1 GVSSY
6 AKRYSI
12 MIKRGELIMDKEIL
26 DFLKEFKNELNNKF
40 DELNGNFNELNS
52 RFDSL
57 ELQVKENTQI
67 LKDLEHSTQIN
78 KAEHDRMIND
88 IAHIKGDIEAIKE
101 DLSIVEE
108 VTANNWAN
116 IAKLKRAR

>member
-1 GVSSY
+1 MHLY
-6 AKRYSI
+6 
-12 MIKRGELIMDKEIL
+12 
-26 DFLKEFKNELNNKF
+26 KNELIGKVDGLNSKF
-40 DELNGNFNELNS
+40 DELSSKFNELNS
-52 RFDSL
+52 SKFDNL

-67 LKDLEHSTQIN
+67 LKVLEHSAQTN

-88 IAHIKGDIEAIKE
+88 IAHIKEDIESIKE

-116 IAKLKRAR
+116 IAKLKRAK

>member
-1 GVSSY
+1 
-6 AKRYSI
+6 
-12 MIKRGELIMDKEIL
+12 MDKEIL
-26 DFLKEFKNELNNKF
+26 NFLKEFKNELIGKVDGLNGKFNELSGKF
-40 DELNGNFNELNS
+40 DELNNK
-52 RFDSL
+52 FDNL

-67 LKDLEHSTQIN
+67 LKALEHSVQTN

-88 IAHIKGDIEAIKE
+88 IAHIKGDIESIKG

-116 IAKLKRAR
+116 IAKLKRAK

>member
-1 GVSSY
+1 
-6 AKRYSI
+6 
-12 MIKRGELIMDKEIL
+12 MDKEIL

-52 RFDSL
+52 KFDELNSRFDSL

-67 LKDLEHSTQIN
+67 LKALEHSTQIN
-78 KAEHDRMIND
+78 RAEHDRIIND

>member
-1 GVSSY
+1 
-6 AKRYSI
+6 
-12 MIKRGELIMDKEIL
+12 MDKEIL